1 MSKKVTTDQL
11 KDEQILIVISET
23 EGTKLTR
30 KFDLLNLH
38 GLKLVANKQYPEG
51 NLLVVVDTKLMLVA
65 TRVQGRWVKK
75 GGDYHILSTYVN
87 GEMTLITDIKEV
99 EKEI

>member
-11 KDEQILIVISET
+11 KDEQILIIISEI
-23 EGTKLTR
+23 EGIKLTK
-30 KFDLLNLH
+30 KFDLLNLQN
-38 GLKLVANKQYPEG
+38 LKLKATRQFPNG
-51 NLLVVVDTKLMLVA
+51 NLLVLNTKLMLVA
-65 TRVQGRWVKK
+65 SKTQGQWIKK